1 MEQDLLEAHDV
12 KPLIDGRRL
21 LSEVGRPAGPW
32 TKNAIR
38 TLMEWQFKNPGVTDP
53 ADGIKEVVSRYS
65 EDTK

>member
-1 MEQDLLEAHDV
+1 MEAHDV

-38 TLMEWQFKNPGVTDP
+38 TLLEWQFKHPKVTDP
-53 ADGIKEVVSRYS
+53 ADGIKEVVSHYGETARK
-65 EDTK
+65 TVA